1 MALLGEVMR
10 AAQGLSVC
18 ERERAGDRAS
28 ACVQS
33 TILVLLS

>member
-18 ERERAGDRAS
+18 EREREREIEQAHVFSR
-28 ACVQS
+28 
-33 TILVLLS
+33 LS